1 MLLRMTASGRWLRLE
16 TVALRLMEA
25 ISERWGRSRRT
36 APHLLTG
43 LRGEREA
50 LLHLRALGYTVVAQ
64 RWKST
69 RLRGDVDLIAWEKDW
84 LCFVEVKTRSERNLL
99 DPAEAAVDRDKQRI
113 LRRMARVYLR
123 SFPEERRLKIPVRFD
138 VISVYLQGSEPEF
151 DLLRG
156 AFGWR

>member
-1 MLLRMTASGRWLRLE
+1 MLLRMTVPETWLRIQTAGLRRLE
-16 TVALRLMEA
+16 S
-25 ISERWGRSRRT
+25 ISGRWGRSRRT

-50 LLHLRALGYTVVAQ
+50 LLHLRRVGYTVVAQ

-69 RLRGDVDLIAWEKDW
+69 HLRGDVDLIAWEKDW

-99 DPAEAAVDRDKQRI
+99 DPAESAVDRDKQRI

-123 SFPEERRLKIPVRFD
+123 SFAEERRQKIPVRFD
-138 VISVYLQGSEPEF
+138 VVSVYLGGDEPEF
-151 DLLRG
+151 EVFRG

>member
-1 MLLRMTASGRWLRLE
+1 MLLRMTVPGTWLRIQ
-16 TVALRLMEA
+16 TAGLRRMEA
-25 ISERWGRSRRT
+25 ISRRWGRARMT

-50 LLHLRALGYTVVAQ
+50 LLHLRSLGYTVVAQ

-69 RLRGDVDLIAWEKDW
+69 HLRGDVDLIAWENDW

-99 DPAEAAVDRDKQRI
+99 DPAEAAVDDDKQRI

-138 VISVYLQGSEPEF
+138 VVSVYLDGPAPEF
-151 DLLRG
+151 ELLRG